1 MKIIEIEEKHT
12 SVLLKELVNSI
23 ELKDNW
29 KNIII
34 DATLWMGGHASEIIK
49 KLNPWDIFVWFDAD
63 NKNLELAKIRLNA
76 LEKAKKIKMHFIN
89 SNYWLIKEKLEEIWI
104 NKITGVY
111 YDLWLSSLH
120 VDEAERWFSF
130 QKDWPLD
137 MRLDKSKWI
146 TAAQIINSY
155 KVSELRE
162 IFLKYWEEAQSNKI
176 SKIIVEERK
185 KKRFETTLE
194 LAKIIPWWINAKRRI
209 FQAIRI
215 EVNKEL
221 ENLEKSL
228 TQAIDLLE
236 KDWIIFVIS
245 FHSLEDRITKN
256 IFRNESKDCI
266 CDDIQ
271 CSCKHK
277 KRLKLLNKKPI
288 IPSEEEIIENP
299 RSRSAKARFAK
310 KI

>member
-23 ELKDNW
+23 ELKNNW

-76 LEKAKKIKMHFIN
+76 LEKAKKIKMYFIN

>member
-23 ELKDNW
+23 ELKNNW

-76 LEKAKKIKMHFIN
+76 LEKAKKIKMYFIN

-155 KVSELRE
+155 KVSELRK

>member
-23 ELKDNW
+23 ELKNNW

-76 LEKAKKIKMHFIN
+76 LEKAEKIKMYFIN
-89 SNYWLIKEKLEEIWI
+89 SNYWLVKEKLEEIWI